1 MDPAE
6 AIEWLR
12 EIAEVSLGAATLS
25 TEPEATRTHCRRAR
39 AANAGVDALKRL
51 AELENAIAWDTHCI
65 SCARILDASICDHE
79 RAEKAEERLTE
90 VERTAARLLRASGP
104 GASWGE
110 HSTAERALRDL
121 LNGPR
126 PRPRREGM
134 KPNDVDAVL
143 ELGRLSLA
151 FGRVDRITY
160 HEDGVTPESDADHT
174 VMLGLVACAF
184 AARHLPNLDLGRIAQ
199 YALVHDLVEVYAG
212 DTPTL
217 RISAHQKAVKRER
230 ERLALERIGREF
242 ALRLP
247 WLPDMI
253 HRYERR
259 ADPEARYVKALDKL
273 LPKITHLLNGGVTLQ
288 QHAMGH
294 EELGAR
300 YAAQGV
306 ELLGYAADFP
316 LLLELRTALVRQVL
330 AIVRDGDAA

>member
-1 MDPAE
+1 
-6 AIEWLR
+6 
-12 EIAEVSLGAATLS
+12 
-25 TEPEATRTHCRRAR
+25 
-39 AANAGVDALKRL
+39 
-51 AELENAIAWDTHCI
+51 
-65 SCARILDASICDHE
+65 
-79 RAEKAEERLTE
+79 
-90 VERTAARLLRASGP
+90 
-104 GASWGE
+104 
-110 HSTAERALRDL
+110 
-121 LNGPR
+121 
-126 PRPRREGM
+126 M

-160 HEDGVTPESDADHT
+160 HEDGVTPESDTDHT

-217 RISAHQKAVKRER
+217 RISTAERASKQER
-230 ERLALERIGREF
+230 ERAALERIGREF
-242 ALRLP
+242 GGRLP
-247 WLPDMI
+247 WVAETI
-253 HRYERR
+253 RRYEARQ
-259 ADPEARYVKALDKL
+259 DPEARYVKALDKL

-288 QHAMGH
+288 QQAMGR

-316 LLLELRTALVRQVL
+316 PLLELRTALVRWVL
-330 AIVRDGDAA
+330 TTVQRGDAA